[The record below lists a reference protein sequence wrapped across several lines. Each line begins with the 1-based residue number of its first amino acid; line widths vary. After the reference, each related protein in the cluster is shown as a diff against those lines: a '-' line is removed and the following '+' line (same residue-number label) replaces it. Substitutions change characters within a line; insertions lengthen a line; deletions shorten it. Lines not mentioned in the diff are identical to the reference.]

1 MMLNR
6 KTKHYVIN
14 LKESTERWQ
23 RTSEALCGY
32 TVERIEAV
40 NGRELDLDSVDL
52 SVLARANLRNKT
64 KHSHLEIDG
73 LGAVGAYL
81 SHVECWKRIAAHGPA
96 IVLEDDVVLLPSFG
110 KIQFE
115 GDLVFLGHGYKEHP
129 TKGIEKIKG
138 WAQGGELHLGSYGY
152 YMTPHAALYML
163 KSAFPI
169 VLSVDHYLWAYP
181 DTRHVNAVS
190 VHYHTS
196 PTITHFPLLGFR
208 PVWHLNV
215 TIIVL
220 IVYILLTLKSVVR
233 SVWPH

>member
-1 MMLNR
+1 M
-6 KTKHYVIN
+6 
-14 LKESTERWQ
+14 
-23 RTSEALCGY
+23 
-32 TVERIEAV
+32 ERIEAV